1 MGSSQSTNIKNTMD
15 IVNQNMTSIMNSNK
29 NNTTQIATAENEFI
43 INNAGGNF
51 SCEEI
56 NLGQRITADVKL
68 GGFAN
73 SVNSADV
80 ANAMKSAVEQA
91 AKSSQESVQ
100 SFLSTTFGKQK
111 TNVETQAQLKN
122 IVEQSITNETFN
134 ECVQNFKG
142 LNKGV
147 INNTGNFVCKKL
159 NAPQDIAIDML
170 AQCSTDAL
178 AETLL
183 KNDQIAQGVQK
194 SEAEQ
199 VVENKGIGEAISGIL
214 SGYGMILIGVALV
227 ILVVIGVII
236 YIVSKGGGK
245 VLKETAGVIGSVA
258 NMKPEDVKIATAPLA
273 QKIAKALKIN
283 RQYIL

>member
-29 NNTTQIATAENEFI
+29 NSTTQVATAENEFI
-43 INNAGGNF
+43 INNTGNF
-51 SCEEI
+51 SCDKI
-56 NLGQRITADVKL
+56 SLGQKITADVKL
-68 GGFAN
+68 SGFAN

-100 SFLSTTFGKQK
+100 SFLSTTFGNQK
-111 TNVETQAQLKN
+111 TNVQVQAELKN
-122 IVEQSITNETFN
+122 IVEQSIKNETFN

-142 LNKGV
+142 LNRGV
-147 INNTGNFVCKKL
+147 INNTGNFICKTL

-178 AETLL
+178 TETLL
-183 KNDQIAQGVQK
+183 KNTQIAEGVQK

-199 VVENKGIGEAISGIL
+199 VVENKGVGEAISGIL

-236 YIVSKGGGK
+236 YIVSRGGSK

-258 NMKPEDVKIATAPLA
+258 NIKPEDVKIATAPLA